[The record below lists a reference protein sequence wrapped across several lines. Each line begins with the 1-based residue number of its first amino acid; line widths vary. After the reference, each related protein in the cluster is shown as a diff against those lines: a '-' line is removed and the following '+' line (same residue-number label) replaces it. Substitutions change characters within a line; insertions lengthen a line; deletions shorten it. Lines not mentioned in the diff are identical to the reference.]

1 MEYVWDDSLRTGV
14 ELIDTQHKELFEKI
28 NNLLRTAS
36 EGKGGE
42 ELRKSFT
49 FLSDYT
55 VKHFSEEEEIQKKYK
70 YPDHENHHKL
80 HEAFK
85 KTVWDLSVEW
95 IKKGASAELVQ
106 EVQKKIGDWLVVHVK
121 GQDIKLGAYLKSQ
134 NAV

>member
-1 MEYVWDDSLRTGV
+1 MEYVWDNSLVTGV
-14 ELIDTQHKELFEKI
+14 ELIDTQHQELFEKI
-28 NNLLRTAS
+28 NNLLRTAG

-42 ELRKSFT
+42 ELRKSFK

-70 YPDHENHHKL
+70 YPDFENHHKL
-80 HEAFK
+80 HESFK
-85 KTVWDLSVEW
+85 KTVLDLSVEW
-95 IKKGASAELVQ
+95 MKKGSSEGLVL
-106 EVQKKIGDWLVVHVK
+106 EVEKKIGDWLVVHVK